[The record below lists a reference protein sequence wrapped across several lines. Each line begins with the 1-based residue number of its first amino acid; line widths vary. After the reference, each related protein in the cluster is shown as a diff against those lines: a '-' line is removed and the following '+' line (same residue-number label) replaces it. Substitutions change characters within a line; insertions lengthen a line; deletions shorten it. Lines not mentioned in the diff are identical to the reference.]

1 MAQGLR
7 TVFINRGKSGIIY
20 CLSKK
25 DTEVVA
31 QGLMEASK
39 GAIKVRP

>member
-1 MAQGLR
+1 
-7 TVFINRGKSGIIY
+7 VY

-31 QGLMEASK
+31 QGLMEASN
-39 GAIKVRP
+39 GAIKVNLMTLLSTRTPGKLTLI